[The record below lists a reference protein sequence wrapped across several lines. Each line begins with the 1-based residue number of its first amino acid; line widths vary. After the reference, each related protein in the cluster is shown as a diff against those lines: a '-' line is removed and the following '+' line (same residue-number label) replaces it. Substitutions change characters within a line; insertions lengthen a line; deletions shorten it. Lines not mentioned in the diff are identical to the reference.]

1 MTGPL
6 DGYRILDLTTMISGP
21 VATRILADQGAD
33 VIKIEAPGAGDLVR
47 HMGGG
52 KNGLSAAFVTVNR
65 NKRSLVLDLKT
76 EKGREL
82 VKELCKT
89 ADVFVQNFRPGAI
102 DRMGLGVDVLHAINP
117 SLIYVS
123 ISGFG
128 KSGPYANKR
137 VYDPVIQALSGLAY
151 VQRDRDSGRPRMV
164 RTIVPDKL
172 TAVTVAQ
179 ATTAALLKRERHGNG
194 DHVEVAM
201 LDAMIAFLWPE
212 GLAGQT
218 FAGDRKAGSER
229 SSLAKDLIYQT
240 LDGYITAGAVSD
252 VEWQGMVRA
261 LEQPQWL
268 DDERF
273 STPAGRVRFAEARL
287 LQTESVLK
295 TNTSAYWLA
304 RLDAEDVPCAPV
316 LDEWDLADHPQVI
329 ENQIIHQSQHPLAG
343 SMRQA
348 RPPENFASANQMTLN
363 PAPALGENSREILQE
378 LGLDD
383 EQIDILFS
391 DKVCA

>member
-1 MTGPL
+1 MSGPL

-21 VATRILADQGAD
+21 VATRILADQGAE

-47 HMGGG
+47 HMGSG
-52 KNGLSAAFVTVNR
+52 KNGLSSTFVTVNR
-65 NKRSLVLDLKT
+65 NKRSLVVDLKT
-76 EKGREL
+76 EKGRDL

-102 DRMGLGVDVLHAINP
+102 ERMGLSVDVLHAINP

-172 TAVTVAQ
+172 TAITVAQ
-179 ATTAALLKRERHGNG
+179 ATTAALLKRERDGNG

-218 FAGDRKAGSER
+218 FAYDRKAGSER

-240 LDGYITAGAVSD
+240 ADGFITAGAVSD

-268 DDERF
+268 EDERF
-273 STPAGRVRFAEARL
+273 STPAGRVRYAEARL
-287 LQTESVLK
+287 LQTEAVLK
-295 TNTSAYWLA
+295 TNTSAYWLQ
-304 RLDAEDVPCAPV
+304 RLDDQEVPCAPV
-316 LDEWDLADHPQVI
+316 LDEWQLMDHPQII
-329 ENQIIHQSQHPLAG
+329 ENQIIQQSQHPIAG
-343 SMRQA
+343 PMRQA
-348 RPPENFASANQMTLN
+348 RPPESFASVDQRPLM
-363 PAPALGENSREILQE
+363 PAPTLGENSREILQE
-378 LGLDD
+378 LGLDE
-383 EQIDILFS
+383 EQIDRLFQ
-391 DKVCA
+391 DEVCA